1 MLKDDETYH
10 ITFEVCS
17 KLLLHYSIM
26 AIQSMMAQLH
36 VYKMGHRQI
45 FSQTYK
51 SKFCSTN
58 SYSVLIISFD
68 KFN

>member
-36 VYKMGHRQI
+36 VYKMG
-45 FSQTYK
+45 
-51 SKFCSTN
+51 
-58 SYSVLIISFD
+58 V
-68 KFN
+68 